1 MMNIR
6 KNLFITEKGLK
17 ILGGFLRSKRQ
28 SLPQEMRLEDLRN
41 KIIEETGYTECSVST
56 LSKLE
61 VGHMKINPD
70 LLAAISVA
78 MPISHPFEERTYSD
92 WELQEIA
99 RENLDPNTG
108 LQPKYIDW
116 LVEYLAKNTI

>member
-1 MMNIR
+1 MTKAKR
-6 KNLFITEKGLK
+6 NLFITDKGLK

-28 SLPQEMRLEDLRN
+28 SLPQEMRLEDLRS

-78 MPISHPFEERTYSD
+78 MPISHPFEDRAYSD

-99 RENLDPNTG
+99 RENLDPYIG
-108 LQPKYIDW
+108 LHPKHIDW
-116 LVEYLAKNTI
+116 LVEYRAKISN